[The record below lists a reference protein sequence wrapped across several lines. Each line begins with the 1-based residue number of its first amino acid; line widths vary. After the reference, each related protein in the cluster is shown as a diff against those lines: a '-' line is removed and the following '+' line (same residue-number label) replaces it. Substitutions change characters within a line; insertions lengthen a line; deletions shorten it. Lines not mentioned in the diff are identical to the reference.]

1 LRVTAGLYKG
11 RVLKRVES
19 LTTRETADIVKQAV
33 FNMLFDL
40 SNKVFLDVFSGSG
53 QMAIEALSRGAS
65 HAYMIESNKEAIM
78 ISLENASYIGCQ
90 KNITFIERDV
100 FSRFLNDITHK
111 IDIIFMDPP
120 YDFVISEKL
129 FKSLPEASECIIE
142 THKDTKLEDTYL
154 NFKKVKER
162 KYGIKKITYY
172 IT

>member
-1 LRVTAGLYKG
+1 MRVTAGLYKG

-19 LTTRETADIVKQAV
+19 STTRETADIVKQAV
-33 FNMLFDL
+33 FNMLFDV

-78 ISLENASYIGCQ
+78 ISLENASSIGCQ

-100 FSRFLNDITHK
+100 FSRYLNDITHT

-129 FKSLPEASECIIE
+129 FKCLPEASKCIIE

-162 KYGIKKITYY
+162 NYGIKKITYY
-172 IT
+172 TT

>member
-19 LTTRETADIVKQAV
+19 STTRETADIVKQAV
-33 FNMLFDL
+33 FNMIFDL

-65 HAYMIESNKEAIM
+65 HAYLIESNKEAIM
-78 ISLENASYIGCQ
+78 ISLENASSIGCQ

-100 FSRFLNDITHK
+100 FSRYLNDITHK
-111 IDIIFMDPP
+111 VDIIFMDPP

-129 FKSLPEASECIIE
+129 FKCLPEASECIIE
-142 THKDTKLEDTYL
+142 THKDTKLEDTYV

-162 KYGIKKITYY
+162 TYGIKKITYY
-172 IT
+172 TT